1 MILNSDVN
9 KKAYFAYRK
18 AQMVAMGTE
27 RLGVIHVSDLIKPC
41 MRNVMYGKFVPHE
54 FKQMTTEDMKAM
66 FYGQAVHKVTNMST
80 NPDDNYFNSPEDGT
94 GFYQVELRHDGQI
107 KTKHIKA
114 SADMQQMDGAFRPSD
129 VGTCKTYQNIAR
141 YCFVKAGKNG
151 TSVGASPAE
160 DAANKALI
168 IFRNELIDFLDGS
181 SYDDGKGAE
190 ISREKMSD
198 NQALKKQKK
207 DLEVKIR
214 RKISDSEW
222 MNFLESGQEPKPK
235 SSIPPNP
242 DANADFEKRQASA
255 IARINAATAKRKKF

>member
-1 MILNSDVN
+1 MNINIKRLLREALEKRLPDTTFSQEL
-9 KKAYFAYRK
+9 KQHQYPSLSKPSRK
-18 AQMVAMGTE
+18 ADINQLYHRINKAAE
-27 RLGVIHVSDLIKPC
+27 AAS
-41 MRNVMYGKFVPHE
+41 N
-54 FKQMTTEDMKAM
+54 FKQE
-66 FYGQAVHKVTNMST
+66 
-80 NPDDNYFNSPEDGT
+80 NPEDNYFMAPNEGD
-94 GFYQVELRHDGQI
+94 GFYQVEFKHDGQI
-107 KTKHIKA
+107 ITKHIKP
-114 SADMQQMDGAFRPSD
+114 SADMEQRGGAFIPSD
-129 VGTCKTYQNIAR
+129 VGTCKTNQNIAR

-207 DLEVKIR
+207 DLEAKIR

-235 SSIPPNP
+235 SSIPPNLV
-242 DANADFEKRQASA
+242 ANADFEERQALA

>member
-1 MILNSDVN
+1 MNINIKRLLREALEKRLPDTTFSQELKQHQYPSLSNPSRTADINQLYYRIN
-9 KKAYFAYRK
+9 KA
-18 AQMVAMGTE
+18 AQ
-27 RLGVIHVSDLIKPC
+27 
-41 MRNVMYGKFVPHE
+41 
-54 FKQMTTEDMKAM
+54 
-66 FYGQAVHKVTNMST
+66 QANAFMST

-114 SADMQQMDGAFRPSD
+114 SPDMQQMDGAFRPSD

-190 ISREKMSD
+190 ISREKMSHK
-198 NQALKKQKK
+198 QALKKQKK
-207 DLEVKIR
+207 DLETKIGR
-214 RKISDSEW
+214 RISDSEW
-222 MNFLESGQEPKPK
+222 MDFLESGQEPKPK
-235 SSIPPNP
+235 PSITTNP
-242 DANADFEKRQASA
+242 DANAEFEKRQAMA
-255 IARINAATAKRKKF
+255 IARRNAALKNRGQ

>member
-1 MILNSDVN
+1 MNINIKRLLREALEKRLPDTTFSQELKQHQYPSLSNPSRTADINQLYHSIN
-9 KKAYFAYRK
+9 KA
-18 AQMVAMGTE
+18 AQ
-27 RLGVIHVSDLIKPC
+27 
-41 MRNVMYGKFVPHE
+41 
-54 FKQMTTEDMKAM
+54 
-66 FYGQAVHKVTNMST
+66 QANAFMST

-114 SADMQQMDGAFRPSD
+114 SPDMQQMDGAFRPSD

-190 ISREKMSD
+190 ISRKKMSD
-198 NQALKKQKK
+198 KQALKKQKK
-207 DLEVKIR
+207 DLETKIGR
-214 RKISDSEW
+214 RISDSEW

-235 SSIPPNP
+235 PNITTNP
-242 DANADFEKRQASA
+242 DANADFEKRQALA
-255 IARINAATAKRKKF
+255 IARRNAALKNRGQ